1 MPTPIRRRFAVDTAL
16 LDKVATVDVLNRA
29 GFITTNDLFSGERYR
44 ILTPDSYADEVNAV
58 AHPVE
63 FKWLQTHFSQEGGAP
78 ADVAVIYWNKTAINT
93 PATAGKLTG
102 GVLSSEEQ
110 ALSNFTGINAGAMSL
125 NIDGAPKAI
134 SEVDLSSVA
143 SMADVATALN
153 SKTTPDATVTW
164 AAGTAQ
170 FIVTSA
176 TTGSTSS
183 VTITGGDTP
192 LSKAM
197 KLATSAGSASTTGTA
212 QTTGESFP
220 DVMNDFYS
228 LGGNAYFYAYAGVNA
243 DAIADQKTIAEWVQ
257 SSTENKAQAMFM
269 TTDSNAV
276 LNTTTSDIGYQ
287 LRNTSMERSSVIYHP
302 TGVVNGVDLT
312 GQRPDAAILGRM
324 LWTDPGA
331 QQWDYKTLTTA
342 SDSGLSP
349 TEQNNL
355 RAKGYNFVE
364 TFTNTTFTHL
374 FKGRTCTDREIRIQ
388 WAADW
393 MDNNMQASLANY
405 AFRTPLMAFD
415 DETFADVEA
424 IIRDWLDRAVARRA
438 ILEDYTVSLPDPD
451 TIPASVRKSGQATF
465 NDVYKATMNS
475 AIDGWVIRGTWSI
488 GGV

>member
-1 MPTPIRRRFAVDTAL
+1 MPTPIRRRFAVDTL
-16 LDKVATVDVLNRA
+16 LNDKVATVDVLNRA
-29 GFITTNDLFSGERYR
+29 GLVTTNDLFSGERYR
-44 ILTPDSYADEVNAV
+44 LLTPDSYTDEVDAV
-58 AHPVE
+58 TFPVE
-63 FKWLQTHFSQEGGAP
+63 YKWLQTHFSQEGGAP
-78 ADVAVIYWNKTAINT
+78 ADVAVIYWNKTGATT

-102 GVLSSEEQ
+102 GVLSSGEQ
-110 ALSNFTGINAGAMSL
+110 SLANFTGITDGAMSL
-125 NIDGAPKAI
+125 TIDGTPKAI
-134 SEVDLSSVA
+134 SAVDLSGVT
-143 SMADVATALN
+143 SMADVAAKIN
-153 SKTTPDATVTW
+153 SKTTPEATVSW

-176 TTGSTSS
+176 TTGSTST
-183 VTITGGDTP
+183 VTITGADTP
-192 LSKAM
+192 LSLAM
-197 KLATSAGSASTTGTA
+197 KLAASAGSASTPGTSA
-212 QTTGESFP
+212 TIGESFP
-220 DVMNDFYS
+220 DAMDDFYAR
-228 LGGNAYFYAYAGVNA
+228 GGNAYFYAYAGVNA
-243 DAIADQKTIAEWVQ
+243 AAIAGQQTIAAWVQ

-269 TTDSNAV
+269 TTDPNAA
-276 LNTTTSDIGYQ
+276 LNTATSDLGYQ

-302 TGVVNGVDLT
+302 AKVVNGVDLT
-312 GQRPDAAILGRM
+312 GHRPDAAILGRM

-349 TEQNNL
+349 TEQGNL

-465 NDVYKATMNS
+465 NDVYQATMNS

>member
-1 MPTPIRRRFAVDTAL
+1 M
-16 LDKVATVDVLNRA
+16 N
-29 GFITTNDLFSGERYR
+29 
-44 ILTPDSYADEVNAV
+44 LT
-58 AHPVE
+58 
-63 FKWLQTHFSQEGGAP
+63 
-78 ADVAVIYWNKTAINT
+78 
-93 PATAGKLTG
+93 
-102 GVLSSEEQ
+102 
-110 ALSNFTGINAGAMSL
+110 
-125 NIDGAPKAI
+125 IDGAPKAI
-134 SEVDLSSVA
+134 SGVNLSSVA

-153 SKTTPDATVTW
+153 SKTTPGATVAW

-192 LSKAM
+192 LAKAM
-197 KLATSAGSASTTGTA
+197 KLATSAGSVSTTGTA

-220 DVMNDFYS
+220 DVMNDFYAR
-228 LGGNAYFYAYAGVNA
+228 GGNAYFYAYAGVDA
-243 DAIADQKTIAEWVQ
+243 GAIADQKTIAEWVQ
-257 SSTENKAQAMFM
+257 SSAENKAQAMFM
-269 TTDSNAV
+269 TTDPNAA
-276 LNTTTSDIGYQ
+276 LNTATSDIGYQ

-302 TGVVNGVDLT
+302 AGVVNGVDMA

-388 WAADW
+388 WGADW
-393 MDNNMQASLANY
+393 FDNNLQASLANY

-415 DETFADVEA
+415 EETFTDAEA
-424 IIRDWLDRAVARRA
+424 LIREWLERAVDRRV

-451 TIPASVRKSGQATF
+451 SIPASVRKSGQATF
-465 NDVYKATMNS
+465 NDVYQATLNS
-475 AIDGWVIRGTWSI
+475 AIDGWVVRGTWSI
-488 GGV
+488 GGI

>member
-1 MPTPIRRRFAVDTAL
+1 MSTPIRRRFAVDTL
-16 LDKVATVDVLNRA
+16 LQDKVATVDVLNRA
-29 GFITTNDLFSGERYR
+29 GLVTTNDLFGGERYR
-44 ILTPDSYADEVNAV
+44 LLTPDSYSDEVDAV
-58 AHPVE
+58 THPVE

-78 ADVAVIYWNKTAINT
+78 ADVAVIFWNKAGAGT

-102 GVLSSEEQ
+102 GILSAGDQSL
-110 ALSNFTGINAGAMSL
+110 ANFTGITAGAMNL
-125 NIDGAPKAI
+125 TIDGTAKAI
-134 SEVDLSSVA
+134 SAVDLSAVA
-143 SMADVATALN
+143 DMPAVAAAL
-153 SKTTPDATVTW
+153 SAKTSPEATVAW

-176 TTGSTSS
+176 TTGATST
-183 VTITGGDTP
+183 VVITGADTP
-192 LSKAM
+192 LSLAV
-197 KLATSAGSASTTGTA
+197 KLATSAGSTSTAGTPA
-212 QTTGESFP
+212 ATGEAFP
-220 DVMNDFYS
+220 DAMSDFYA
-228 LGGNAYFYAYAGVNA
+228 LGGNAYFFAYIGV
-243 DAIADQKTIAEWVQ
+243 DAAAIEDQKIIAAWVQ
-257 SSTENKAQAMFM
+257 SSAENKCQAMFM
-269 TTDSNAV
+269 TTDPNAT
-276 LNTTTSDIGYQ
+276 LNTATSDIGYQ

-302 TGVVNGVDLT
+302 TGVVNGIDLT

-342 SDSGLSP
+342 SDSGQQV

-374 FKGRTCTDREIRIQ
+374 FKGRTVTDREIRIQ

-451 TIPASVRKSGQATF
+451 SIPASTRKSGQATF
-465 NDVYKATMNS
+465 NDVYQATMNS
-475 AIDGWVIRGTWSI
+475 AIDGWTIRGTWSI

>member
-1 MPTPIRRRFAVDTAL
+1 MPTPIRRRFAVDTL
-16 LDKVATVDVLNRA
+16 LQDKVATVDVLNRA
-29 GFITTNDLFSGERYR
+29 GFVTTNDLFSGERYR
-44 ILTPDSYADEVNAV
+44 LLTPDSYTDEVDAV
-58 AHPVE
+58 AYPVE

-78 ADVAVIYWNKTAINT
+78 ADVAVIYWNKASATT

-102 GVLSSEEQ
+102 GVLSSGEQ
-110 ALSNFTGINAGAMSL
+110 SLANFTGITDGAMSL
-125 NIDGAPKAI
+125 TIDGTAKAI
-134 SEVDLSSVA
+134 SAVDLSGVT
-143 SMADVATALN
+143 SMDDVATALN
-153 SKTTPDATVTW
+153 GNTTPEATVAW

-176 TTGSTSS
+176 TTGSTST
-183 VTITGGDTP
+183 VTITGADTP
-192 LSKAM
+192 LSLAM
-197 KLATSAGSASTTGTA
+197 KLATSAGSASTPGTSA
-212 QTTGESFP
+212 TTGESFP
-220 DVMNDFYS
+220 DAMDDFYS

-243 DAIADQKTIAEWVQ
+243 GTIADQQTIAAWVQ
-257 SSTENKAQAMFM
+257 SSTENKAQALFM
-269 TTDSNAV
+269 STDANAP
-276 LNTTTSDIGYQ
+276 LNTATSDVGYQ

-302 TGVVNGVDLT
+302 AKVVNGVDLT

-331 QQWDYKTLTTA
+331 QQWDYKTLTAA

-465 NDVYKATMNS
+465 NNVYQATMNS